1 MMESLLV
8 SEVMEKLRSEFQGDE
23 EAYRVLEGI
32 IRECIRAH
40 INDTRFVSL
49 IKGAIVHGG
58 VVQLGRILAKY
69 GCFTAVVPAERLES
83 FLRRVLE

>member
-1 MMESLLV
+1 METLLV
-8 SEVMEKLRSEFQGDE
+8 SEVLEKFREEFQGDA
-23 EAYRVLEGI
+23 EAYMVLESI
-32 IRECIRAH
+32 IRDCIRAH
-40 INDTRFVSL
+40 INDAKFVSL

-69 GCFTAVVPAERLES
+69 GCFTAVVPADKLDS